1 MRMSNRGFR
10 DMSQEELFVK
20 PLTLWMDGSGTD
32 SDIVL
37 SSRVRLARNIAGI
50 PFPNRA
56 NLAQLAKVETS
67 VQDVIEELEESTGK
81 SYKSISIDKLSTLE
95 RNVLIEKH
103 MISNNHIINPE
114 NRLVLVSADD
124 RISIMVNEED
134 HLRIQCMVSG
144 LDLGKTLEMANK
156 IDDTVESKLDI
167 AFTEDMGYLTSCP
180 TNLGT
185 GLRASVMVHLPGLVF
200 TRQINKIMNASTQL
214 GLAVRGLYG
223 EGSEVI
229 GNIFQI
235 SNQLTLGFSEQEIV
249 DNLTSA
255 VLEIMTHEKAARKAL
270 YAQAPDVVSDKV
282 WRSYGVLKY
291 ARTISGNEALAL
303 LSEVRMG
310 IDLNIIHNVP
320 PSIFNELLVSS
331 RSNYL
336 QNLKNNGN
344 LSPGEIDKQRA
355 EMIRKVLTADTINK
369 GVDSL

>member
-1 MRMSNRGFR
+1 
-10 DMSQEELFVK
+10 MSQAELFIK
-20 PLTLWMDGSGTD
+20 PLTSWMDGSGID

-37 SSRVRLARNIAGI
+37 SSRVRLARNICQI

-56 NLAQLAKVETS
+56 NIAQLSKVEEN
-67 VQDVIEELEESTGK
+67 IEEIIPELAEATGK
-81 SYKSISIDKLSTLE
+81 TYQSMSIDKLSTLE
-95 RNVLIEKH
+95 RNVLVEKH
-103 MISNNHIINPE
+103 MISSNHIMNPE
-114 NRLVLVSADD
+114 HRLVIVSEDD
-124 RISIMVNEED
+124 KISIMVNEED

-144 LDLGKTLEMANK
+144 LDLGATLEMASK
-156 IDDTVESKLDI
+156 IDDTIEAKVDI

-185 GLRASVMVHLPGLVF
+185 GLRASVMMHLPGLVF

-235 SNQLTLGFSEQEIV
+235 SNQLTLGFSEQETI

-255 VLEIMTHEKAARKAL
+255 VLEIMTHERAARKAL
-270 YAQAPDVVSDKV
+270 YAQSPDVVSDKV

-291 ARTISGNEALAL
+291 ARTITGNEALAL

-310 IDLNIIHNVP
+310 IDLNIIHNV
-320 PSIFNELLVSS
+320 SAKVFNELLVSS
-331 RSNYL
+331 RGNYL
-336 QNLKNNGN
+336 QNLKDNGN
-344 LSPGEIDKQRA
+344 LSPNEIDRQRA
-355 EMIRKVLTADTINK
+355 AMIREVLTNGSND
-369 GVDSL
+369 